1 MYCGLDDDDARVSH
15 RRTTHKKMPPSPL
28 HATQVDYGSPGS
40 VGYLVNQGG
49 QPNTFGA
56 YNLLTAGLTSPYSV
70 VCQDIDG
77 DGDPDAVATASSVR
91 PCSTRARNAL

>member
-1 MYCGLDDDDARVSH
+1 M
-15 RRTTHKKMPPSPL
+15 TPSPL

-70 VCQDIDG
+70 VARTSTATGTQTQLRL
-77 DGDPDAVATASSVR
+77 PPRYALAVHVRATSCDFHV
-91 PCSTRARNAL
+91 TGLL